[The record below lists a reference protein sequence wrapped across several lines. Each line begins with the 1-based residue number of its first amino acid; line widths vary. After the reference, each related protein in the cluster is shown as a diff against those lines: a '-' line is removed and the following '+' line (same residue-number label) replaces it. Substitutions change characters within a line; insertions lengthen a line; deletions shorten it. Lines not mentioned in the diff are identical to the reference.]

1 MQNSQLE
8 VLLGCLEC
16 LNKGQKMTLVSVA
29 NDFWRNGSVEFKIHT
44 VRGL

>member
-16 LNKGQKMTLVSVA
+16 LQQGQQMTLACVA
-29 NDFWRNGSVEFKIHT
+29 NDFWRNGSVEFEIDS